1 MVRYVSMAVVLFL
14 FWLLLSGFLTPGLMT
29 FGVVT
34 VLVAVFLAKRMGALD
49 EEGYPLQLAI
59 GAITYWP
66 WLIWEIVKSA
76 WSVTKIIIDPALPIS
91 PTVVT
96 VNASQKTSSGIN
108 TYANSITL
116 TPGTIT
122 VDVSGNEL
130 TIHALTQ
137 EGAADLEAG
146 GMDAR
151 VTRFERAGG

>member
-1 MVRYVSMAVVLFL
+1 MTRNVSLAVVLFL

-29 FGVVT
+29 FGVLT
-34 VLVAVFLAKRMGALD
+34 SLAAVYIAARMSAAD
-49 EEGYPLQLAI
+49 EEGHPLQLVI

-66 WLIWEIVKSA
+66 WLVWEIVKAA
-76 WSVTKIIIDPALPIS
+76 WSVTKVIVDPALPIS

-96 VNASQKTSSGIN
+96 LKASQKTSSGIN

-122 VDVSGNEL
+122 VGVAGSAL

-137 EGAADLEAG
+137 DGADDLLGG

-151 VTRFERAGG
+151 VTQFEEAGR

>member
-1 MVRYVSMAVVLFL
+1 MRYVSLAFVLFL
-14 FWLLLSGFLTPGLMT
+14 FWLLMSGFLTPGLMT
-29 FGVVT
+29 FGVLT
-34 VLVAVFLAKRMGALD
+34 ALAAVFMAGRMQAVD
-49 EEGYPLQLAI
+49 EEGHPVQLI
-59 GAITYWP
+59 VGAVTYMP
-66 WLIWEIVKSA
+66 WIVWEIVKAA

-96 VNASQKTSSGIN
+96 VKATQKTSSGVN

-122 VDVSGNEL
+122 VGVAGKDL

-137 EGAADLEAG
+137 DGADDLKGG

-151 VTRFERAGG
+151 VTRFEGES